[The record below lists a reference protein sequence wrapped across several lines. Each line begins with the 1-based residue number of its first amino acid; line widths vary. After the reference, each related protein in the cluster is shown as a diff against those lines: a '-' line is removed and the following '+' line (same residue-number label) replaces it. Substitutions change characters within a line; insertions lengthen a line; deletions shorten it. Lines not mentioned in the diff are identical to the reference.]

1 MGRWRR
7 TSGASRR
14 RETPTSFQDGPLV
27 LKRVVLIAVAVVLFL
42 GISGLLAGFL
52 STENVERDDDLALVQ
67 AEARGDVAGML
78 DALSGCRASRSCVAA
93 VKRDASDPHVL
104 RAGSVK
110 ILQLE
115 SKTAYSLFGAT
126 GKTRLAWT
134 VIGKLPVVQCVDVR
148 RTGNFF
154 EGIDVKLVGLS
165 APIGNEGICSK
176 RTQIELEEE
185 ENTAVEQGHSPKARV
200 P

>member
-104 RAGSVK
+104 RAGS
-110 ILQLE
+110 
-115 SKTAYSLFGAT
+115 
-126 GKTRLAWT
+126 
-134 VIGKLPVVQCVDVR
+134 
-148 RTGNFF
+148 
-154 EGIDVKLVGLS
+154 
-165 APIGNEGICSK
+165 
-176 RTQIELEEE
+176 
-185 ENTAVEQGHSPKARV
+185 
-200 P
+200 

>member
-1 MGRWRR
+1 M
-7 TSGASRR
+7 
-14 RETPTSFQDGPLV
+14 
-27 LKRVVLIAVAVVLFL
+27 AVVLFL

-78 DALSGCRASRSCVAA
+78 DALSGCRASPSCVAD
-93 VKRDASDPHVL
+93 VKKDASNPRVR
-104 RAGSVK
+104 RAGAVK

-126 GKTRLAWT
+126 GRTRLAWT
-134 VIGKLPVVQCVDVR
+134 VIGKLPVVQCVEVR

-154 EGIDVKLVGLS
+154 EGIHVQLVGLS
-165 APIGNEGICSK
+165 PPIGNEGICSK
-176 RTQIELEEE
+176 RTRTELEEE
-185 ENTAVEQGHSPKARV
+185 EDTAVEQGHSPKARA